1 MDLPL
6 SRSLVFYNLI
16 GALGQFFAAL
26 FYHRVKRDSRA
37 ANRAAKQYNAGKLQ
51 SIQYPYLCGSNLFA
65 IKIKNKIDSKAIALT
80 SEFNREF

>member
-26 FYHRVKRDSRA
+26 FYHRAKPGSRA
-37 ANRAAKQYNAGKLQ
+37 ANRAAKQHKAGILQ
-51 SIQYPYLCGSNLFA
+51 SILVSIFMRQQFILRQ
-65 IKIKNKIDSKAIALT
+65 NK
-80 SEFNREF
+80 E